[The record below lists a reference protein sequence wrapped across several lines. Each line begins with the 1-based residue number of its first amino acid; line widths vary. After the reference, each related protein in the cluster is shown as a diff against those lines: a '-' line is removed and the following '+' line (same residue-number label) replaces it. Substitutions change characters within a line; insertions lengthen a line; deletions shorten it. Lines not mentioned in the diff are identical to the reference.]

1 MREGRPVEHGYGDDL
16 AYIHDAGFGHFAR
29 AGARAVVDLLRQ
41 AGTDR
46 GLVVDLGCGSGIGA
60 ELLCAAGFDVLGID
74 QSEAMIA
81 LARRRAPAAEFR
93 VGSFLAA
100 ELPPC
105 VAVTAVGECFSY
117 LFDKGNTDR
126 RLARLLRRIHG
137 ALRPGGLLL
146 FDVVAPGRLRGTG
159 PQRTYWG
166 GEDWTVLVEGEEDRR
181 LGLLTRR
188 IISFRRVGDLYRRD
202 EEVHRQRQFRRPE
215 LARLLR
221 GVGFR
226 VRPLAGYADLRFRR
240 GQIGFLARKP

>member
-1 MREGRPVEHGYGDDL
+1 MEHGYGHDL

-29 AGARAVVDLLRQ
+29 AGARAVVDLLRK
-41 AGTDR
+41 ARTDR

-81 LARRRAPAAEFR
+81 LARRRAPASEFR
-93 VGSFLAA
+93 VGSFLTAD
-100 ELPPC
+100 LPPC
-105 VAVTAVGECFSY
+105 VAVTAVGEILSY
-117 LFDKGNTDR
+117 LFDRRNTDQ
-126 RLARLLRRIHG
+126 RLTRLFRRIHA

-146 FDVVAPGRLRGTG
+146 FDVVAPGRVRGTG
-159 PQRTYWG
+159 PQRGYWEG
-166 GEDWTVLVEGEEDRR
+166 HDWTALVELKEDRKR
-181 LGLLTRR
+181 EVLTRR
-188 IISFRRVGDLYRRD
+188 IISFRRDGELYRRE
-202 EEVHRQRQFRRPE
+202 EEVHRQRLFHRPQ

-221 GVGFR
+221 DVGFR